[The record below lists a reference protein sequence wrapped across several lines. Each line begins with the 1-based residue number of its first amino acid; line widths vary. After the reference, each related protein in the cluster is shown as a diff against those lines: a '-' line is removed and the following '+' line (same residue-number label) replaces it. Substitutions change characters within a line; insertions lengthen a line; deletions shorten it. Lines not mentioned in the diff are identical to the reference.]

1 MYLFA
6 CKRSLFPLILL
17 AACLTAC
24 NRDPNVLKKKY
35 LAHGDKYYALGKFR
49 EASIMYRSAI
59 KLDPRYGD
67 AYLHQGRAA
76 LKVNSPSSASMAL
89 LRAVELL
96 PEGPDRVEARV
107 TLAGVYLIYLE
118 AIKFEK
124 RLADEVDRLAD
135 ELIALDPKSFD
146 GYRIRGRSASLDA
159 ASLAGKLPELA
170 RSRLDDAL
178 TALRTADS
186 IRPFD
191 REILVSLGRSL
202 WAAGQPREA
211 EKLLTSAIERHKD
224 SVVAYSE
231 LVRMYSRGK
240 RPADAERLLKQ
251 AIENNPTEYAFLVE
265 LASFYQAFGR
275 RADMAKTLESLK
287 AHASGY
293 PSAFEDA
300 GKMYLALGDF
310 RQAIREYEQ
319 GIAAFPKYRAGYQ
332 KLIVE
337 ALSANDRRAEA
348 EAVNES
354 ILKDYPNDT
363 DALARRAGMLLERG
377 DIDKAIGQL
386 ESMLRQSPNHYLL
399 RYNLGRAL
407 LAKGRREDAR
417 FQFSES
423 IRAAPSFN
431 PARFALADVQ
441 LATGEYG
448 NAVLTA
454 EQILSLDE
462 KNPQALLVRAVG
474 LREMNKLEAA
484 RGAFDS
490 LLKMY
495 PRHDEAR
502 LQLGKLNE
510 LEHRLKDAETEYRKS
525 YDANPRNLGGLLAIV
540 KIRAAQ
546 NKFAEALKLLSAEH
560 QKYPDRADLFIALA
574 DTEMQAGHLNVAI
587 GHFQGLLKTQ
597 EKDPKLPGVIHLR
610 IAECYKRA
618 GDLKTAVAHLETARP
633 LLPDNSMVLHNLGVL
648 HDMLGKRD
656 QAKAFYEAS
665 LKINGD
671 DGVVLNNLA
680 YYMAQNGGD
689 LDQALTFA
697 QRARQKM
704 PNELA
709 FADTLGMIYLKK
721 NLVENA
727 LEILE
732 DLVQKKPREA
742 VFRLHLGEAL
752 LKKGET
758 AKGKKELQTAL
769 ASKPSTEEATR
780 IKELLAKTGT

>member
-1 MYLFA
+1 MYA
-6 CKRSLFPLILL
+6 YKRGIVPLIFLV
-17 AACLTAC
+17 ASVTAC
-24 NRDPNVLKKKY
+24 NRDLNIPKKKY

-76 LKVNSPSSASMAL
+76 LKVNSPGSASVAL

-159 ASLAGKLPELA
+159 ASLADKLPELA
-170 RSRLDDAL
+170 RSRLEDAL
-178 TALRTADS
+178 SALRTADS

-211 EKLLTSAIERHKD
+211 ERLLTSAIERHKD

-231 LVRMYSRGK
+231 LVRMYSRSK
-240 RPADAERLLKQ
+240 RPTDGERLLKK

-287 AHASGY
+287 AHASAY

-377 DIDKAIGQL
+377 DIDKAIVQL

-423 IRAAPSFN
+423 IRAAPNFN

-462 KNPQALLVRAVG
+462 KNPQALLLRAVG

-510 LEHRLKDAETEYRKS
+510 MEHRLKDAETEYRKS
-525 YDANPRNLGGLLAIV
+525 YDANP
-540 KIRAAQ
+540 
-546 NKFAEALKLLSAEH
+546 
-560 QKYPDRADLFIALA
+560 
-574 DTEMQAGHLNVAI
+574 
-587 GHFQGLLKTQ
+587 
-597 EKDPKLPGVIHLR
+597 
-610 IAECYKRA
+610 
-618 GDLKTAVAHLETARP
+618 
-633 LLPDNSMVLHNLGVL
+633 
-648 HDMLGKRD
+648 
-656 QAKAFYEAS
+656 
-665 LKINGD
+665 
-671 DGVVLNNLA
+671 
-680 YYMAQNGGD
+680 
-689 LDQALTFA
+689 
-697 QRARQKM
+697 
-704 PNELA
+704 
-709 FADTLGMIYLKK
+709 
-721 NLVENA
+721 
-727 LEILE
+727 
-732 DLVQKKPREA
+732 
-742 VFRLHLGEAL
+742 
-752 LKKGET
+752 
-758 AKGKKELQTAL
+758 
-769 ASKPSTEEATR
+769 
-780 IKELLAKTGT
+780 